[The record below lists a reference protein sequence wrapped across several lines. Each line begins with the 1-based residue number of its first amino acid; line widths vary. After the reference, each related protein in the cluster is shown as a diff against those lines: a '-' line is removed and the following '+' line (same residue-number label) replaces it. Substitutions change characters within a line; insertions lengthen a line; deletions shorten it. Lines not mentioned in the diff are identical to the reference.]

1 MVKREVIVVEEMV
14 EEKNREKER
23 KDEIKIEEAE
33 WNLESG
39 MNGTGENLVENL
51 MHIDYSFEN
60 GTYN

>member
-14 EEKNREKER
+14 EEKNREKEK